1 MKEKNEY
8 TRLTKNACSMRDT
21 IKRLK
26 RQATVSEKTFVNHCI
41 ANKGLESRMNKEV
54 CKLNSKGAPG

>member
-1 MKEKNEY
+1 
-8 TRLTKNACSMRDT
+8 MRDT
-21 IKRLK
+21 VKRLK
-26 RQATVSEKTFVNHCI
+26 RQATVSEKTSVNHCI